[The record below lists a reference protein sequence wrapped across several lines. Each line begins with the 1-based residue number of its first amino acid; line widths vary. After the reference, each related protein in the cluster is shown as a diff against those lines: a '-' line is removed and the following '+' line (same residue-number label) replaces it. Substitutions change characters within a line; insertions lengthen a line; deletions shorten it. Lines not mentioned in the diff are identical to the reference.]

1 MELLSKIC
9 SPALIYLVFA
19 LSQVIID
26 TYKRAYN
33 IAFVKFIQMVVF
45 TLMLNLLCTR
55 NLTWISWIIVAVP
68 FIFMGFM
75 TLMLMYVLK
84 LDGRDNVIV
93 DDDEDD
99 GNTEED
105 DKETDE
111 NDNLSDDNPNNDN
124 DNVVYVRSNQK
135 VVVDDVYFMN
145 APREYSSSSSEYV
158 S

>member
-55 NLTWISWIIVAVP
+55 NLTWISWIIVAIP

-93 DDDEDD
+93 DDDEDEDD

-124 DNVVYVRSNQK
+124 VVYVRSNQK

-145 APREYSSSSSEYV
+145 APSEYSSSSSEYV

>member
-33 IAFVKFIQMVVF
+33 VAFVKFIQMIVF

-55 NLTWISWIIVAVP
+55 NLTWVSWIIVAIP

-84 LDGRDNVIV
+84 LDGRENVVV
-93 DDDEDD
+93 DDEVD
-99 GNTEED
+99 TEED
-105 DKETDE
+105 DKEADE
-111 NDNLSDDNPNNDN
+111 NDNLTDDNPNN

>member
-55 NLTWISWIIVAVP
+55 NLTWISWIIVAIP

-93 DDDEDD
+93 DDDEDEDD

-124 DNVVYVRSNQK
+124 VVYVRSNQK

-145 APREYSSSSSEYV
+145 APREDSSSSSEYV

>member
-55 NLTWISWIIVAVP
+55 NLTWISWIIVAIP

-93 DDDEDD
+93 DDDEDEDD

-111 NDNLSDDNPNNDN
+111 NDNLSDDNPNN

>member
-33 IAFVKFIQMVVF
+33 VAFVKFIQMIVF

-55 NLTWISWIIVAVP
+55 NLTWVSWIIVAIP

-84 LDGRDNVIV
+84 LDGRENVVV
-93 DDDEDD
+93 DDEVD
-99 GNTEED
+99 TEED
-105 DKETDE
+105 DKEADE
-111 NDNLSDDNPNNDN
+111 NDNLTDDNPNNDN